1 MKDLVSIKN
10 MSKEEI
16 VGLLDFADEIKAMNK
31 RQEAYLPLKNKTVI
45 TAFPSTSLRTRISF
59 EVGIV
64 QLGANVIN
72 MNIDFEGKEPLEDKV
87 GYLNC
92 WIDYLVVRTPKQDN
106 IEKIATL
113 ADFSVVNAMSKESHP
128 CEILSDLQTIR
139 ERRGKLDNLKF
150 VFVGEGANIC
160 NTWFEAAAKLDL
172 NLTQVC
178 PVGYEI
184 DMQLF
189 EYAKNNSKGD
199 INITK
204 NIEEGLRSADIIL
217 TDGWPVNKTD
227 SEGFN
232 KFLPYQIDLKN
243 IKNANKHCI
252 VNPCPPFTRGNEVSE
267 EIIKSNYFIGYGGK
281 ENLLHMQKAILA
293 SLKK

>member
-1 MKDLVSIKN
+1 
-10 MSKEEI
+10 
-16 VGLLDFADEIKAMNK
+16 
-31 RQEAYLPLKNKTVI
+31 
-45 TAFPSTSLRTRISF
+45 
-59 EVGIV
+59 
-64 QLGANVIN
+64 
-72 MNIDFEGKEPLEDKV
+72 
-87 GYLNC
+87 
-92 WIDYLVVRTPKQDN
+92 
-106 IEKIATL
+106 
-113 ADFSVVNAMSKESHP
+113 
-128 CEILSDLQTIR
+128 
-139 ERRGKLDNLKF
+139 
-150 VFVGEGANIC
+150 VGEGANIC